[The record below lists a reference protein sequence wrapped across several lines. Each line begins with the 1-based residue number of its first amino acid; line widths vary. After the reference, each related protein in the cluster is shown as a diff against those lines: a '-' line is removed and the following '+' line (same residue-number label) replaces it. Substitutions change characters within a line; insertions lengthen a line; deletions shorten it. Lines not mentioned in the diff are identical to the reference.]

1 MNLQTFS
8 VSRSA
13 GKAQPGRATRIL
25 ALLKQSVFSY
35 RWLALLLILG
45 LWQSIAIVVD
55 IGLLPTPTQVI
66 VAGWDLVASGL
77 FFQELGNSMVRILI
91 GFGTAML
98 VGIIVGILMGSR
110 RFWDEFF
117 QDLVVLGLSLPG
129 LIYALM
135 SVMIFGLGL
144 LAPVVAIL
152 LAAYPFV
159 AVNIREGVKAIDKEF
174 LDMSR
179 VYFVGRWRVIRQI
192 ILPSLLPFIMAAT
205 RVGFTIA
212 WKVAVLTEVFGAA
225 SGIGYQ
231 LRYNF
236 QLFSMRTMIAWA
248 LLFGVVMLIIEYA
261 ILVPSEKRFARW
273 RPKVKEVI

>member
-1 MNLQTFS
+1 MN
-8 VSRSA
+8 SRTLAVNTS
-13 GKAQPGRATRIL
+13 GKRQSTLTVQIL
-25 ALLKQSVFSY
+25 GLLKESVFSY
-35 RWLALLLILG
+35 RWLALICVLG
-45 LWQSIAIVVD
+45 IWQGIAVVID

-66 VAGWDLVASGL
+66 VAGWGLVTSGL
-77 FFQELGNSMVRILI
+77 FFQELGSSMIRILI
-91 GFGTAML
+91 GFGTAL
-98 VGIIVGILMGSR
+98 LTGIVVGILMGAR

-117 QDLVVLGLSLPG
+117 QDIVVLGLSLPG

-135 SVMIFGLGL
+135 CVMIFGLGL
-144 LAPVVAIL
+144 LAPVIAIL

-159 AVNIREGVKAIDKEF
+159 AVNIREGVKAIDKDL

-179 VYFVGRWRVIRQI
+179 AYLVDRWRVIRQI
-192 ILPSLLPFIMAAT
+192 ILPSLLPFILAAT

-212 WKVAVLTEVFGAA
+212 WKVAVLTEVFGSA

-236 QLFSMRTMIAWA
+236 QLFSMRNMVAWA
-248 LLFGVVMLIIEYA
+248 LLFGAVMLVIEYA
-261 ILVPSEKRFARW
+261 ILVPIENHFARW

>member
-1 MNLQTFS
+1 MSLAADSSTTQAQSTRSGQTLS
-8 VSRSA
+8 
-13 GKAQPGRATRIL
+13 
-25 ALLKQSVFSY
+25 LLTQVIFSY
-35 RWLALLLILG
+35 RWLALIIIVA
-45 LWQSIAIVVD
+45 LWQGIAIVVD
-55 IGLLPTPTQVI
+55 IGLLPTPGKV
-66 VAGWDLVASGL
+66 VGAGWELLTTGL
-77 FFQELGNSMVRILI
+77 FFRELGNSLVRIVI
-91 GFGTAML
+91 GFAVAML
-98 VGIIVGILMGSR
+98 LGIIVGILMGAR

-135 SVMIFGLGL
+135 CVMIFGLGL
-144 LAPVVAIL
+144 LAPVMAIL

-159 AVNIREGVKAIDKEF
+159 AVNIREGVKAIDKEL

-179 VYFVGRWRVIRQI
+179 AYLVDRWRVVRQI
-192 ILPSLLPFIMAAT
+192 ILPSLLPFIMAAI

-212 WKVAVLTEVFGAA
+212 WKVAVLTEVFGSS

-236 QLFSMRTMIAWA
+236 QLFSMRTMVAWA
-248 LLFGVVMLIIEYA
+248 LLFGAVMLVIEYG
-261 ILVPSEKRFARW
+261 ILVPAENHFARW

>member
-1 MNLQTFS
+1 MDLAANSSTTQAQSTRSVQTLS
-8 VSRSA
+8 
-13 GKAQPGRATRIL
+13 
-25 ALLKQSVFSY
+25 LLKQVVFSY
-35 RWLALLLILG
+35 RWLALIIVLA
-45 LWQSIAIVVD
+45 LWQGIAIIVD
-55 IGLLPTPTQVI
+55 IGLLPTPGKV
-66 VAGWDLVASGL
+66 VGAGWELLTTGL

-91 GFGTAML
+91 GFATAML
-98 VGIIVGILMGSR
+98 LGIIVGILMGAR

-129 LIYALM
+129 LIYALLC
-135 SVMIFGLGL
+135 VMIFGLGL
-144 LAPVVAIL
+144 LAPVMAIL

-159 AVNIREGVKAIDKEF
+159 AINIREGVKAIDKDL

-179 VYFVGRWRVIRQI
+179 VYLVDRWRVVRQI
-192 ILPSLLPFIMAAT
+192 ILPSLLPFIMAAI

-212 WKVAVLTEVFGAA
+212 WKVAVLTEVFGSS

-236 QLFSMRTMIAWA
+236 QLFSMRTMVAWA
-248 LLFGVVMLIIEYA
+248 LLFGAVMLVIEYG
-261 ILVPSEKRFARW
+261 ILVPAENHLARW